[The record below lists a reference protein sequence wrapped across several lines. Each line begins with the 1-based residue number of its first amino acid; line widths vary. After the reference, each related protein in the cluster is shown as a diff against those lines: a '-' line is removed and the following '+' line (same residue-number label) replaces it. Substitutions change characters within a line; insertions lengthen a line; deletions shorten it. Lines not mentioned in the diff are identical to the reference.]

1 MECQKCHSQN
11 APGSRFCNKCGT
23 VLAPPPKPKA
33 ARQPRGRRARTPRQP
48 KIPKQAQ
55 PGKQVKT
62 QYSTLLIFLAIFVIV
77 IAAGVIFLIPHGEG
91 GNENYNAEILQGAPK
106 VSGYG
111 TLEIESYPEGA
122 AVYLDNRLRGR
133 TPFREDVEPGSYSV
147 RLEHSDFQQ
156 STLIVQIESGERVIK
171 RMDLE
176 PVYILDIPANPAD
189 ALIKIDG
196 AFQGKTPST
205 ITWTSANCELVI
217 ERDGWST
224 FRKTLTLRPGTNNI
238 DYALEKSSIRL
249 TIKSAPSDAQVYI
262 DDKLLGNT
270 PLDEELSPGSYSLK
284 VQKEGFRIEEKQI
297 RLTSDLTQSFTLQA
311 SESITV
317 KISVHPWAEVFI
329 DGKSI
334 GNVPPIKEISLTVGP
349 HTFEF
354 VKGDSQ
360 VIKKHEIKPVQNLH
374 LHMNME
380 SGELREIKGD

>member
-1 MECQKCHSQN
+1 MECNKCHSQN
-11 APGSRFCNKCGT
+11 TPGSRFCNKCGAD
-23 VLAPPPKPKA
+23 LAPPRKPAVSK
-33 ARQPRGRRARTPRQP
+33 QPRSRRSRTPKQP
-48 KIPKQAQ
+48 KIPKPAQ
-55 PGKQVKT
+55 TGNQVKT
-62 QYSTLLIFLAIFVIV
+62 RYSALIIFFAIFAIV
-77 IAAGVIFLIPHGEG
+77 IAAGAIFLIPRGEG
-91 GNENYNAEILQGAPK
+91 GIENYDAESQRVAPK

-111 TLEIESYPEGA
+111 TLEIESFPEGA
-122 AVYLDNRLRGR
+122 AVYIDNRLRGR
-133 TPFREDVEPGSYSV
+133 TPFREDVAPGSYSI

-176 PVYILDIPANPAD
+176 PVYILEISANPAD

-205 ITWTSANCELVI
+205 ITWTQADCELVI

-224 FRKTLTLRPGTNNI
+224 FRKNLTLRPGTNVI
-238 DYALEKSSIRL
+238 DYALEKSSIR
-249 TIKSAPSDAQVYI
+249 ISINSAPSDAQVYI
-262 DDKLLGNT
+262 DDKFIGKT
-270 PLDEELSPGSYSLK
+270 PLNEELSPGSYALK

-297 RLTSDLTQSFTLQA
+297 RLSSDITQSFTLQA
-311 SESITV
+311 SESVTI

-360 VIKKHEIKPVQNLH
+360 VTKKHEIKPVQNLH